1 MALAD
6 LRICQAPV
14 TFGLMFKTFHP
25 ARTALIVLALLAQ
38 VGAVVV
44 GACADTDCAMQPP
57 AAGTIAAAGCCEA
70 GCAGLVAD
78 ETVTLLSEVL
88 VNTPGVIAQVSFHIL
103 PAVRAP
109 LAVTS
114 PHQLARP
121 RLHLFQLN
129 QSYRL

>member
-1 MALAD
+1 MY
-6 LRICQAPV
+6 
-14 TFGLMFKTFHP
+14 KTLYP
-25 ARTALIVLALLAQ
+25 ARTALVLALLVQ

-44 GACADTDCAMQPP
+44 GADTDCAMQPP
-57 AAGTIAAAGCCEA
+57 SAGTIAAACCCEA
-70 GCAGLVAD
+70 DCAGLVAD
-78 ETVTLLSEVL
+78 ETVTLPSEVL

-121 RLHLFQLN
+121 RLQLFQLN

>member
-14 TFGLMFKTFHP
+14 TFELMYKALHP
-25 ARTALIVLALLAQ
+25 ARTALVLALLVL
-38 VGAVVV
+38 VGGGVV

-57 AAGTIAAAGCCEA
+57 SAGTIHAACCCEA
-70 GCAGLVAD
+70 DCAGLVAD
-78 ETVTLLSEVL
+78 ETVTLPSEVL